1 MSLMDRDL
9 YAAVEVLTGLVVSF
23 LLLGLVGLRW
33 RSARLALVVLGP
45 LYSLVV
51 FAYFLMAGAGST
63 CSGAGAGF
71 RCWEVS
77 YASTWGAYE
86 SAFVGLVMLLSF
98 APVASAWLRSRVP
111 SVLGSIALLAAIG
124 LFISGLW
131 VWLPACAAVFA
142 AAVAGPP
149 SRALR
154 PAEMPARGEP

>member
-1 MSLMDRDL
+1 MDRDL
-9 YAAVEVLTGLVVSF
+9 YAAVEVLAGLVVAF
-23 LLLGLVGLRW
+23 VLLGVVGLRW

-63 CSGAGAGF
+63 CSGTGSSF

-86 SAFVGLVMLLSF
+86 AAFVGLVVLLSF
-98 APVASAWLRSRVP
+98 APAASAWLRSRAP
-111 SVLGSIALLAAIG
+111 SALSAIALLAAIA
-124 LFISGLW
+124 LFMAGLW
-131 VWLPACAAVFA
+131 VWLPACAAVLA

-149 SRALR
+149 SRGLR
-154 PAEMPARGEP
+154 LAEMPARGDQ

>member
-1 MSLMDRDL
+1 MDRDL

-63 CSGAGAGF
+63 CSGSGSSF

-86 SAFVGLVMLLSF
+86 STFVGLVLLLSL
-98 APVASAWLRSRVP
+98 APVASAWLRTRVP
-111 SVLGSIALLAAIG
+111 SLLGGIALLAVIA
-124 LFISGLW
+124 LFINGLW
-131 VWLPACAAVFA
+131 VWLPACAAVLA
-142 AAVAGPP
+142 AGLAGPP
-149 SRALR
+149 SRGLR
-154 PAEMPARGEP
+154 LAWRR

>member
-1 MSLMDRDL
+1 MDRDL
-9 YAAVEVLTGLVVSF
+9 YAAVEVLVALVVAF

-33 RSARLALVVLGP
+33 RSARLVLVVLGP

-77 YASTWGAYE
+77 YASTWGAHE
-86 SAFVGLVMLLSF
+86 SAFVGLVMVLSF
-98 APVASAWLRSRVP
+98 APAASAWLRSRAP
-111 SVLGSIALLAAIG
+111 SVLGGIALLAMIA

-131 VWLPACAAVFA
+131 VWLPTCAAVFA

-149 SRALR
+149 TRGLR
-154 PAEMPARGEP
+154 LAEVPVRGEP